1 MKNIVLSIALLAF
14 GFGIGSCTSQSSD
27 HSSTGHD
34 MGQMTH
40 HAGVNERGD
49 QVMGF
54 DHDKTTHRF
63 RLLPDGGAIEVT
75 ANYDTDVSSR
85 DKIREHLGHIAKL
98 FSSGNFEAPMLI
110 HGREPA
116 GVPTMKRLTSDINF
130 RYQEIDKGGLVSIST
145 ANPDAVAAI
154 HEFLRFQ
161 IEDHKTGDPTEVEK
175 N

>member
-1 MKNIVLSIALLAF
+1 MRNIVLSIALLAF
-14 GFGIGSCTSQSSD
+14 GLGIGSCTSESPG
-27 HSSTGHD
+27 HSSRDHD
-34 MGQMTH
+34 MSHMSR

-49 QVMGF
+49 RVMGF

-63 RLLPDGGAIEVT
+63 RLLPDGGSIEVT
-75 ANYDTDVSSR
+75 ANDDTDVSSR

-116 GVPTMKRLTSDINF
+116 GVPTMKRLISDINF
-130 RYQEIDKGGLVSIST
+130 RYEEIDKGGRVCIST
-145 ANPDAVAAI
+145 AKPDAVAAI